1 MSDRSQTDEQLKS
14 QSRDIKRSAEA
25 IEQSSAAVADNLDR
39 RTVLAADRTL
49 LAAERTYAAWV
60 RTGLA
65 GLAGGIGATAV
76 SRDVLP
82 RVVGKLSGTVL
93 VIFAAFCFVA
103 AVWREMSGTA
113 RLKHPDI
120 RPMPKALLV
129 PISLFLLLVSVT
141 ALIGIWLA

>member
-1 MSDRSQTDEQLKS
+1 MSDEQATGEQLKH
-14 QSRDIKRSAEA
+14 QAREIRRSAKA

-65 GLAGGIGATAV
+65 GLASGIGATAV

-82 RVVGKLSGTVL
+82 HWIGKLSGSVL
-93 VIFAAFCFVA
+93 VAFAAFCFVA
-103 AVWREMSGTA
+103 AVWREVSGTA
-113 RLKHPDI
+113 SLRHPDI

-129 PISLFLLLVSVT
+129 PISMLLLLVSLA
-141 ALIGIWLA
+141 ALAGIWSS